1 MSRQPW
7 YREWFGEEY
16 LRLYPH
22 RDAEEARRAV
32 RLVLSAAPHTAGER
46 TLDLGCGSGRHLHEL
61 AAAGLRPAG
70 LDLSWTLL
78 EVARGTGVPLVRG
91 DMRRLPFAD
100 RSFAL
105 VSSFF
110 TSFGY
115 FLQEEEDLD
124 VLREVWRV
132 LRPGGTLALDF
143 LNAGMVRRDLRPRDE
158 QTVEG
163 RRVVQTRSLV
173 NQGSVVEK
181 RIEIEEPGGQIRVF
195 HERVRLY
202 DPHEIERMLRE
213 TGFDVRA
220 RFGDYGGGAVGETSP
235 RAIFVAE
242 RP

>member
-1 MSRQPW
+1 MNRQPW

-22 RDAEEARRAV
+22 RDVEEARRAV
-32 RLVLSAAPHTAGER
+32 RLVLSAAPHATGER
-46 TLDLGCGSGRHLHEL
+46 MLDLGCGPGRHLHEL
-61 AAAGLRPAG
+61 AAAGLRPVG

-78 EVARGTGVPLVRG
+78 QVARGAGVPLTRG
-91 DMRRLPFAD
+91 DMRHLPFAD
-100 RSFAL
+100 HSFAL

-115 FLQEEEDLD
+115 FLEEEEDLH

-132 LRPGGTLALDF
+132 LRPGGRLALDF
-143 LNAGMVRRDLRPRDE
+143 LNAGTVRRYLRPRDE
-158 QTVEG
+158 QVVEG

-173 NQGSVVEK
+173 NQGRVVEK
-181 RIEIEEPGGQIRVF
+181 RIEVEDPGGQVRVF

-202 DPHEIERMLRE
+202 DSHEIEGMLGE
-213 TGFDVRA
+213 TGFTVRA
-220 RFGDYGGGAVGETSP
+220 RFGDYAGGAPGETAP

>member
-1 MSRQPW
+1 MSGQPW

-22 RDAEEARRAV
+22 RDAEEASRAV
-32 RLVLSAAPHTAGER
+32 RLILSAAPHDAGER
-46 TLDLGCGSGRHLHEL
+46 TLDLGCGAGRHLHPL
-61 AAAGLRPAG
+61 AASGLHPVG
-70 LDLSWTLL
+70 LDLSWPLL
-78 EVARGTGVPLVRG
+78 EVARGAGVPLARG

-105 VSSFF
+105 VTSFF

-115 FLQEEEDLD
+115 FTEEEEDLR

-143 LNAGMVRRDLRPRDE
+143 LNAAMVRRTLRPRDE
-158 QTVEG
+158 QVVEG
-163 RRVVQTRSLV
+163 RRVVQTRTLV
-173 NQGSVVEK
+173 NQGSAVEK
-181 RIEIEEPGGQIRVF
+181 RIEIEDPDGRLRVF

-202 DPHEIERMLRE
+202 DPQEIERLLDG
-213 TGFDVRA
+213 TGFVVRA
-220 RFGDYGGGAVGETSP
+220 SYGDYAGGPPGEAAP